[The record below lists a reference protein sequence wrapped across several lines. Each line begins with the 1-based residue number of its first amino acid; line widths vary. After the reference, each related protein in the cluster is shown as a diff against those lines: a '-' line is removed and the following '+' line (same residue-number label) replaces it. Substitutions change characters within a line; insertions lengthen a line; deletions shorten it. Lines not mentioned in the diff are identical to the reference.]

1 MFEQCEFTS
10 AVNAYDE
17 KKSLAQCLVDRSYC
31 RLDSWRSRTYLKI
44 DHSGRSLNPFNT
56 LIRENK
62 QLAPWC

>member
-17 KKSLAQCLVDRSYC
+17 KMSLAQCLVDRSYC

-44 DHSGRSLNPFNT
+44 DHSGRSLNPFNI

-62 QLAPWC
+62 QLAPLC